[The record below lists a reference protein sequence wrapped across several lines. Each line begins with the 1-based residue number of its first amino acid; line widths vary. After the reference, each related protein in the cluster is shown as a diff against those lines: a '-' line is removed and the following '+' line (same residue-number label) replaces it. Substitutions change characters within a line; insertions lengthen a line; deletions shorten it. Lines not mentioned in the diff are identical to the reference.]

1 MTLTFKIRVNRI
13 KFKTE
18 KEKNEL
24 IKKIMSIEEDID
36 KTEEKLSKTQQMY
49 KEASHLAEEN
59 ER

>member
-1 MTLTFKIRVNRI
+1 
-13 KFKTE
+13 
-18 KEKNEL
+18 
-24 IKKIMSIEEDID
+24 MSIEEDID